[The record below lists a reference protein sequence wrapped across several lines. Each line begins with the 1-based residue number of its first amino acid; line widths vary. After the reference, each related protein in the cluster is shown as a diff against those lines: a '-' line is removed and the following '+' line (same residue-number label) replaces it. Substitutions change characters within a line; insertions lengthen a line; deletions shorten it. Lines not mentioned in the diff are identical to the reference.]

1 MLSSAHV
8 YGAGA
13 ISRRQAPSVIFELH
27 SADRLVRAIVYAEL
41 DRVDLRPNLLAIL
54 ALIELHQPVTP
65 TELAYETGLAPT
77 TLRDMVNEMVDRGH
91 VRRVENKEDVR
102 SHFLEVTAAGRR
114 FIARAEKAVRAAEQ
128 RIERELGMKLEEL
141 RPPLSQ
147 LRRAARE
154 ALAQEAAIS
163 R

>member
-27 SADRLVRAIVYAEL
+27 SADRLVRAIVYA

-91 VRRVENKEDVR
+91 VRRVENKEDGR

-114 FIARAEKAVRAAEQ
+114 FIARAEKAVRAAER
-128 RIERELGMKLEEL
+128 RIERDLGRKLEEL